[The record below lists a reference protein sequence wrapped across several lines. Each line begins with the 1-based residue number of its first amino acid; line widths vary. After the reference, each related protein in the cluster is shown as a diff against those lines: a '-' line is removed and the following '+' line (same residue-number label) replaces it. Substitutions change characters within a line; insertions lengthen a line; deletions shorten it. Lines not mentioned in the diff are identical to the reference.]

1 MIFKIALRN
10 ILRHKRRTFLS
21 AITIAVGLAIF
32 ILFDSLMSGADR
44 ASLEN
49 MVNLT
54 DGSLKI
60 FTKKYAE
67 EKMAYPLKYGI
78 DNADSI
84 ASSLRKLP
92 GIAGVTPRITFLSE
106 VIGGSHSVRVIGSVI
121 NPKTDGQVFTLSKY
135 ITDGRFFSSN
145 GAYEILLGKK
155 MAQDLGIV
163 VGDIIVLAA
172 RTRHETYNAMDFEVV
187 GLLETAAPLINEN
200 GVFITFQAADS
211 LLDARGLVTEL
222 ALHVPWSKMEDM
234 TAYLQRVNKIR
245 DKIKVQF
252 PMLTAHTFYD
262 TNASYIEL
270 MTSKRKAQSLVTFFI
285 LLIGAVGIVN
295 TVLMSVYER
304 IREVGVLRAL
314 GLTPKQIRKMF
325 LYEGMLI
332 GLVGSVMGGLIGF
345 LVNIWLVNT
354 GLDVTAMYK
363 DFDAS
368 QFPVWGVFY
377 GQWNIKTFITAF
389 ILGIGVAALAAVIPA
404 RKAAKIKP
412 TECLKFV

>member
-1 MIFKIALRN
+1 
-10 ILRHKRRTFLS
+10 
-21 AITIAVGLAIF
+21 
-32 ILFDSLMSGADR
+32 
-44 ASLEN
+44 
-49 MVNLT
+49 
-54 DGSLKI
+54 
-60 FTKKYAE
+60 
-67 EKMAYPLKYGI
+67 
-78 DNADSI
+78 
-84 ASSLRKLP
+84 
-92 GIAGVTPRITFLSE
+92 
-106 VIGGSHSVRVIGSVI
+106 
-121 NPKTDGQVFTLSKY
+121 
-135 ITDGRFFSSN
+135 
-145 GAYEILLGKK
+145 
-155 MAQDLGIV
+155 
-163 VGDIIVLAA
+163 
-172 RTRHETYNAMDFEVV
+172 
-187 GLLETAAPLINEN
+187 
-200 GVFITFQAADS
+200 
-211 LLDARGLVTEL
+211 
-222 ALHVPWSKMEDM
+222 
-234 TAYLQRVNKIR
+234 
-245 DKIKVQF
+245 
-252 PMLTAHTFYD
+252 MLTAHTFYD